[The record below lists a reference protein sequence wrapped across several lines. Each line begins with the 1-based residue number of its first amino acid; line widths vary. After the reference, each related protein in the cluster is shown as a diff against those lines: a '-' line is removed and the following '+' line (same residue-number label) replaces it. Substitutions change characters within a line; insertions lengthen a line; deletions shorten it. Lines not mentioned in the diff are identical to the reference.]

1 MAAPCRTIDVCLRV
15 PCSTR
20 PIDQLP
26 PLPQLER
33 KPIPAKQRKKWFP
46 ILPHAFDLAYFETV
60 LNLLYGILE
69 GGGFF
74 FSLSFCIASPVPF
87 TCHVCSTSYN
97 SLPSLVPSKPKTNKP
112 CICTLS
118 PTQPLLDSV
127 GVKAC
132 IYRLTLTL
140 SHSLSRFA
148 GYVMDSYNKRR
159 SSSSSLLSLALSL
172 ALSKGVA
179 SKSQVHSIGF
189 SLLTPLK
196 LSKKN
201 LQVSLPFRLPPFL
214 FQPWYHSSMDQLFPI
229 EGIERID
236 LGKKVPPTFP
246 APVPTGKERERER
259 ERERKRKEE
268 GRCRLL
274 RTCFLSSRDKTRW
287 ACYSNLAC
295 SFFLLA
301 LCYAIHCR
309 SILFSLSLSLL
320 YL

>member
-1 MAAPCRTIDVCLRV
+1 MTALYSASSIRYFPFHTHATWPQTCPKLNLRFFSLPPLPPSLSSFSAHNPPYPCHLATKSVSRLHRKTLACPPTSLPSPQGPRTEDGKTSLYFVAAPCRTIDVCLRV

-69 GGGFF
+69 GGVFF

-97 SLPSLVPSKPKTNKP
+97 SLPSLVPSKLKTNKP

-140 SHSLSRFA
+140 SHS
-148 GYVMDSYNKRR
+148 
-159 SSSSSLLSLALSL
+159 
-172 ALSKGVA
+172 
-179 SKSQVHSIGF
+179 H
-189 SLLTPLK
+189 
-196 LSKKN
+196 
-201 LQVSLPFRLPPFL
+201 
-214 FQPWYHSSMDQLFPI
+214 
-229 EGIERID
+229 
-236 LGKKVPPTFP
+236 
-246 APVPTGKERERER
+246 
-259 ERERKRKEE
+259 
-268 GRCRLL
+268 
-274 RTCFLSSRDKTRW
+274 
-287 ACYSNLAC
+287 
-295 SFFLLA
+295 
-301 LCYAIHCR
+301 
-309 SILFSLSLSLL
+309 SLSLSFTLCWIRNG
-320 YL
+320 